1 MAALWPFN
9 IYRQISG
16 AGLPIAYIFSLL
28 YSTIIYNHFAI
39 YNNIRF
45 DDGDKS
51 HRRAASSKRYSG
63 HPPPARSNIYSTPK
77 AFIFL
82 SLCDYTHAQGTHRH
96 ALKDRSD
103 ISHISTQLGL
113 SNIHLDLYFLPP
125 SAAL

>member
-1 MAALWPFN
+1 MTVTKVIVVRPAA
-9 IYRQISG
+9 RD
-16 AGLPIAYIFSLL
+16 
-28 YSTIIYNHFAI
+28 
-39 YNNIRF
+39 IR
-45 DDGDKS
+45 
-51 HRRAASSKRYSG
+51 AT
-63 HPPPARSNIYSTPK
+63 PPARSNIYSTPK